1 MCKSFLLL
9 FFKKEDLSFCLLSIG
24 RTQSDEEPRLSRPKV
39 AAFGP
44 NLCGGGRQESKK
56 INHDKHEAHEEES
69 EFKK

>member
-1 MCKSFLLL
+1 
-9 FFKKEDLSFCLLSIG
+9 
-24 RTQSDEEPRLSRPKV
+24 V